1 MSVFRGMVVNENG
14 NSLTLR
20 VGGSTFVHGFGQRE
34 GLMILGLV
42 RSLARDRSG
51 ASAAEYALL
60 LGVVGTGFVLA
71 SFNLGHA
78 IATSLEK
85 SASLFS
91 SSPQLA
97 AAASP
102 ALEESAD
109 EPGSATD
116 TVPGAG
122 AGKGAGLANGTAGK
136 SGAPRDPRKNAAD
149 KAGK

>member
-1 MSVFRGMVVNENG
+1 
-14 NSLTLR
+14 
-20 VGGSTFVHGFGQRE
+20 
-34 GLMILGLV
+34 MILGLV

-51 ASAAEYALL
+51 ASAAEYALI

-91 SSPQLA
+91 SGPQLA

-102 ALEESAD
+102 VPGEGAAES
-109 EPGSATD
+109 GSAMD

-122 AGKGAGLANGTAGK
+122 GEKAAGLANGKAAKG
-136 SGAPRDPRKNAAD
+136 GAPHGPGKNAAN

>member
-1 MSVFRGMVVNENG
+1 MFMASASGRDF
-14 NSLTLR
+14 
-20 VGGSTFVHGFGQRE
+20 
-34 GLMILGLV
+34 MILGLV

-91 SSPQLA
+91 SRPELAA

-102 ALEESAD
+102 GLEESAD

-116 TVPGAG
+116 TMPDPGVAKG
-122 AGKGAGLANGTAGK
+122 VGVANANASKSGKPGK
-136 SGAPRDPRKNAAD
+136 SSKNAA
-149 KAGK
+149 KAAK

>member
-1 MSVFRGMVVNENG
+1 
-14 NSLTLR
+14 
-20 VGGSTFVHGFGQRE
+20 
-34 GLMILGLV
+34 MILGLV

-51 ASAAEYALL
+51 ASTAEYALL

-91 SSPQLA
+91 SGPQLA

-102 ALEESAD
+102 VPGAAES
-109 EPGSATD
+109 GSAMD

-122 AGKGAGLANGTAGK
+122 AEKAAGLANGKAAKG
-136 SGAPRDPRKNAAD
+136 GAPHGPGKRAAN
-149 KAGK
+149 KTGK